1 MNKKKKETNEM
12 RLNKKSRQLTGNYK
26 GGESVGHEDSSGW
39 QLLHIATR
47 MRFSLRSIGLLR
59 FDIQKL

>member
-1 MNKKKKETNEM
+1 M

-59 FDIQKL
+59 LDVQKL